1 MTTYSSK
8 PVDVA
13 MPASTVYERI
23 SDLGTFQERIDR
35 LPEEVKSKIGSVTFT
50 ADTIVINAAPM
61 GDMTL
66 RVTERVP
73 ARRLALTAENAP
85 VPIVLSVNLSEKS
98 AESTEVITAIDVEMP
113 AMLRPMVGPKLQ
125 EAAEKF
131 GDMIKNL
138 AFVK

>member
-13 MPASTVYERI
+13 LAASTVYDRI
-23 SDLGTFQERIDR
+23 GNLGSFQERIDS
-35 LPEEVKSKIGSVTFT
+35 LPGEVRARIGSVTFT
-50 ADTIVINAAPM
+50 DDTIVINAAPM

-66 RVTERVP
+66 RVTERIP
-73 ARRLALTAENAP
+73 AKRIALTAENSP
-85 VPIVLSVNLSEKS
+85 VPIVLSVNMEEKD
-98 AESTEVITAIDVEMP
+98 AELTQVVTSIDVDMP

>member
-8 PVDVA
+8 PVDVNMSA
-13 MPASTVYERI
+13 ATVFDRI
-23 SDLGTFQERIDR
+23 SNLGSFQERIDQ
-35 LPEEVKSKIGSVTFT
+35 LPEEVRAKIGSVTFT
-50 ADTIVINAAPM
+50 DDTIVINAAPM
-61 GDMTL
+61 GDVTL
-66 RVTERVP
+66 RVTERIP
-73 ARRLALTAENAP
+73 SKRLALSAENSP
-85 VPIVLSVNLSEKS
+85 VPLTLAVNLNEKG
-98 AESTEVITAIDVEMP
+98 ADSTEVVTAIDVEMP

>member
-13 MPASTVYERI
+13 MPASTVFDRI
-23 SDLGTFQERIDR
+23 SNLGTFQERIDQ
-35 LPEEVKSKIGSVTFT
+35 LPEDVKAKIGSVTFT
-50 ADTIVINAAPM
+50 EDTIVINAAPM
-61 GDMTL
+61 GNMTL
-66 RVTERVP
+66 RVTERIP
-73 ARRLALTAENAP
+73 AKRIALTAENAP
-85 VPIVLSVNLSEKS
+85 VPIILSVNLNEKDT
-98 AESTEVITAIDVEMP
+98 ETTEVVTSIDVEMP

-125 EAAEKF
+125 EAANKF

>member
-8 PVDVA
+8 PVEVA
-13 MPASTVYERI
+13 MSASTVFDRI
-23 SDLGTFQERIDR
+23 SNLGNQ
-35 LPEEVKSKIGSVTFT
+35 LPEEVKAKIGSVTFT
-50 ADTIVINAAPM
+50 EDTIVINAAPM

-85 VPIVLSVNLSEKS
+85 VPIILSVNLDEKG
-98 AESTEVITAIDVEMP
+98 AESTEVVTSIDVEMP

>member
-13 MPASTVYERI
+13 LAASTVYDRI
-23 SDLGTFQERIDR
+23 GNLGSFQERIES
-35 LPEEVKSKIGSVTFT
+35 LPGEVRAKIGSVTFT
-50 ADTIVINAAPM
+50 DDTIVINAAPM

-66 RVTERVP
+66 RVTERIP
-73 ARRLALTAENAP
+73 AKRIALTAENSP
-85 VPIVLSVNLSEKS
+85 VPIVLSVNMEEKD
-98 AESTEVITAIDVEMP
+98 AELTQVVTSIDVDMP

>member
-8 PVDVA
+8 PVDVNMSA
-13 MPASTVYERI
+13 ATVFDRI
-23 SDLGTFQERIDR
+23 SNLGSFQERIDQ
-35 LPEEVKSKIGSVTFT
+35 LPEEVRAKIGSATFT
-50 ADTIVINAAPM
+50 DDTIVINAAPM
-61 GDMTL
+61 GDVTL
-66 RVTERVP
+66 RVTERIP
-73 ARRLALTAENAP
+73 SKRLALSAENSP
-85 VPIVLSVNLSEKS
+85 VPLTLAVNLNEKG
-98 AESTEVITAIDVEMP
+98 ADSTEVVTAIDVEMP